1 MTPNELR
8 VAATRPDGL
17 NAELVALWHE
27 AHGDWDRAHQMV
39 QDLDNA
45 DAAWV
50 HAYLHRREGDQSNA
64 RYWYTRA
71 GKPVC
76 HLPLD
81 DEWIQI
87 AETLLA
93 GRHA

>member
-1 MTPNELR
+1 MTPTELR
-8 VAATRPDGL
+8 TAPTRPDGL
-17 NAELVALWHE
+17 SAELVALWHE
-27 AHGDWDRAHQMV
+27 ATGDWDRAHQVV

-71 GKPVC
+71 GKPLC